1 MFNKKFYTLPY
12 ILFRSKIDFNF
23 YVSYLLFILNERYRE
38 TVIYHGV
45 K

>member
-1 MFNKKFYTLPY
+1 MFNKKFYILLY

-23 YVSYLLFILNERYRE
+23 YVLYLLFILNERYRE
-38 TVIYHGV
+38 TAIYHGI